1 MARYYVWEVGMKKCL
16 AVAGLVVGMFL
27 AAPVVSA
34 QDDGGPVDPAAMAA
48 PPVQFIKPAD
58 VLKLIQDK
66 ATTFQLVDTQ
76 PAEAFEEGHV
86 PGAVNFPWVAQIK
99 PPISLPRNKMLILY
113 CPCTHDEDSID
124 MTNKLA
130 EFGYYNVKVLEGG
143 WYKWVALKY
152 PIEGT
157 DTSAAAQTAAAA
169 SGAAPASAE
178 PAAPAAAAAPA
189 ATATAAI
196 TSGRPVGAVTP
207 SFRVIDATG
216 KYKGQETCY
225 VCEYGMAPTVIAFFD
240 SPSDQAADLIVKL
253 NALAQKD
260 ASKNLKAFA
269 VMINGPE
276 SKEWLEKLA
285 QEKGIEIPLVFLQKG
300 TKDLGVRLYKINTQ
314 AKNTFLVNDNRQVI
328 ANMVNVDDN
337 TFQQVAEAST
347 KMLGGD

>member
-1 MARYYVWEVGMKKCL
+1 MKKWM
-16 AVAGLVVGMFL
+16 AVAGLIFGMFL
-27 AAPVVSA
+27 SVPVVSA
-34 QDDGGPVDPAAMAA
+34 QDDNGPVDPAAMAA
-48 PPVQFIKPAD
+48 PPVQFISPAD
-58 VLKLIQDK
+58 VKKLIEDK
-66 ATTFQLVDTQ
+66 ATNFQLVDTQ

-124 MTNKLA
+124 MANKLA

-157 DTSAAAQTAAAA
+157 DTNAAAQTAAAA
-169 SGAAPASAE
+169 SGAAPAAAQPAATPVAQ
-178 PAAPAAAAAPA
+178 PAAPAG
-189 ATATAAI
+189 ATATI

-207 SFRVIDATG
+207 SFRVIDVTG
-216 KYKGQETCY
+216 KYKGEETCY
-225 VCEYGMAPTVIAFFD
+225 VCEYGEAPTIIAFFD

-253 NALAQKD
+253 NALAQKG
-260 ASKNLKAFA
+260 APKNLKAFA
-269 VMINGPE
+269 VMVNGPE

-285 QEKGIEIPLVFLQKG
+285 QEKGIQIPLVFLQKG
-300 TKDLGVRLYKINTQ
+300 PKDLGVRLYHINTE
-314 AKNTFLVNDNRQVI
+314 AKNTFLVNDKRQVI
-328 ANMVNVDDN
+328 ANLVNVDDS